1 VKSSL
6 GRLAGSR
13 ERAVSIGVIYAVVQ
27 ETVNLM
33 AEFGFRLNSRLSF
46 GLIQMPA
53 AKIRRPP
60 SINRLKPLPGSE
72 FTWFLPAKSRVCRL
86 FADDEL
92 EAGSQPSGRAFDL
105 L

>member
-1 VKSSL
+1 MSCTKLSAARVKSSL

-27 ETVNLM
+27 ETVNLL

-53 AKIRRPP
+53 VKIRRPP
-60 SINRLKPLPGSE
+60 SINRLKPLSWERIYLVFAGKEPG
-72 FTWFLPAKSRVCRL
+72 LPPFR
-86 FADDEL
+86 
-92 EAGSQPSGRAFDL
+92 
-105 L
+105 